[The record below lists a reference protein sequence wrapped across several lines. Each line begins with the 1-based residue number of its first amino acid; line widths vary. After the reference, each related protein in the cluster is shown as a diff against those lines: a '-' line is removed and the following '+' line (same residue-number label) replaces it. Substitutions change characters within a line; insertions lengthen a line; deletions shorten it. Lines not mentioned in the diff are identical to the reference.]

1 MHSEWFSNKT
11 PTASDSVWWYT
22 APLSGATVP
31 RYSNHADT
39 QFQKAGGKKKKRAIS
54 DSSIASSATLCDGAR
69 GTACIFTCHDK
80 LHQFQSLKT
89 ELLVQRATK
98 HYQLLYATDIR

>member
-1 MHSEWFSNKT
+1 MML
-11 PTASDSVWWYT
+11 P
-22 APLSGATVP
+22 
-31 RYSNHADT
+31 
-39 QFQKAGGKKKKRAIS
+39 FQKAEEKKKKKEQAIS
-54 DSSIASSATLCDGAR
+54 DSLSIAASATLCDGAR

-98 HYQLLYATDIR
+98 YYQLLYDTTDIRQKKTHCATET